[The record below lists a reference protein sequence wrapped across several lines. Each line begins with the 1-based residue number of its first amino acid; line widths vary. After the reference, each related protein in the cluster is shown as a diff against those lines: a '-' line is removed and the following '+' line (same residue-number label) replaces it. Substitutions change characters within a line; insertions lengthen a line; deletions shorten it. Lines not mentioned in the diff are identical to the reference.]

1 MVVNVKR
8 QDFCLFAAECFGTHG
23 CRQLLPTDGLRAVC
37 FRNRTVCRLR
47 HTVAQFGILNQ
58 GSERFMPLLFA
69 VCQKAVFAVDNH
81 IGKSR
86 PWRTYGCHFGNR
98 CLKVFDI
105 ALSIVENEV
114 FQRRDADVAFGQI
127 SQVFRIVAK
136 RDALDL
142 ALNIVEIFG
151 KLQIADNSEPDIR
164 IFFQYVGK
172 RGSGFQK
179 VDVVRFGAR
188 TVNNPNQTVFLFFQT
203 TLDAVCRCQRFII
216 KRVFNQINRLQTCF
230 LHGFCQSGSRSDAFV
245 ARQHGLTVKFRAVD
259 HAFSFCR
266 FKRIDGAAGFQDIF
280 VKNQI
285 IDIP

>member
-1 MVVNVKR
+1 
-8 QDFCLFAAECFGTHG
+8 
-23 CRQLLPTDGLRAVC
+23 
-37 FRNRTVCRLR
+37 
-47 HTVAQFGILNQ
+47 
-58 GSERFMPLLFA
+58 MPLPFA

-98 CLKVFDI
+98 CFKIFNVTLG
-105 ALSIVENEV
+105 IVENEV

-127 SQVFRIVAK
+127 SQVFRVVAK
-136 RDALDL
+136 WDALDL
-142 ALNIVEIFG
+142 ALYIVEIFG
-151 KLQIADNSEPDIR
+151 QLQIADDSKPDIR

-179 VDVVRFGAR
+179 VDVVCFGAR
-188 TVNNPNQTVFLFFQT
+188 TVNNPNQAVFLFFQT
-203 TLDAVCRCQRFII
+203 TLDAVRRCQRFII
-216 KRVFNQINRLQTCF
+216 QRVFNHINGFQTCF
-230 LHGFCQSGSRSDAFV
+230 LHGFCQPGSRSDAFV
-245 ARQHGLTVKFRAVD
+245 ARQHGLTVKFCAVD
-259 HAFSFCR
+259 HALSFGR